1 MDSEIFIPVYQMFML
16 TFSVWV
22 LILILRLKSIN
33 TDKSHQNSEWV
44 VPLFQGGSNYLTY
57 AQRNLTNLFEFPI
70 LFYVVCIAIYTT
82 GNVDDYFVL
91 LACSYFWI
99 RVVHS
104 IIHIFA
110 NIVVPGLNVPL
121 RAIPWLVSVA
131 VQMWMWIRLVE
142 ML

>member
-1 MDSEIFIPVYQMFML
+1 MDSEIFMPVYQMFML

-22 LILILRLKSIN
+22 LILVLRLKSIN
-33 TDKSHQNSEWV
+33 DKDHSHSDWA
-44 VPLFQGGSNYLTY
+44 VPLFHGGSKYLTY
-57 AQRNLTNLFEFPI
+57 AQRNFTNLLEFPI
-70 LFYVVCIAIYTT
+70 LFYVVCIVIHTT

-104 IIHIFA
+104 IINIFA
-110 NIVVPGLNVPL
+110 NVLVPFVNIPL
-121 RAIPWLVSVA
+121 RAVPWLASVA
-131 VQMWMWIRLVE
+131 VQFWMWIRLAE

>member
-1 MDSEIFIPVYQMFML
+1 MNSEIFMPVYQMFML
-16 TFSVWV
+16 TFSVWA
-22 LILILRLKSIN
+22 LILILRLKAIN
-33 TDKSHQNSEWV
+33 ADKSHQNSEWV

-70 LFYVVCIAIYTT
+70 LFYVVCIAIYAT
-82 GNVDDYFVL
+82 GNVDDYFIL

-104 IIHIFA
+104 IINIFA
-110 NIVVPGLNVPL
+110 NVLVPFVNIPL
-121 RAIPWLVSVA
+121 RAVPWLASVA
-131 VQMWMWIRLVE
+131 VQFWMWIRLAE